1 MNKTTYRIGLKLKS
15 EFSSLRFY
23 LINLAFLILYF
34 AIVIPYYIINK
45 DQWNRDRAIDAF
57 SVPAF
62 VTFFISIIAIAL
74 KLGFLER
81 TLSKLRLSIDNLS
94 DAKEQKQLKK
104 MPNEDKRIY
113 LEKKR
118 IEKQKK
124 EKYALVHPKTKF
136 PFVFASI
143 IYLILSI
150 AFIIVV
156 YA

>member
-62 VTFFISIIAIAL
+62 VTFFISIITIAL

-118 IEKQKK
+118 IEKQMK
-124 EKYALVHPKTKF
+124 EDYALALPKTKF